1 MKNVPQNLIEHLNS
15 VKNFTACDLFE
26 LRLFSGSVYYFSG
39 ADYNVTYDGKTYKPG
54 PLITRQKVKL
64 NDRVTVDSM
73 TITFST
79 NSTDKVAGKTI
90 MAAAHDGV
98 LDKAKLL
105 LRRCFFKNAVILGV
119 IDLFAGNV
127 EIKKAGG
134 LKLELTVKSKA
145 QGLSQEFP
153 IRRFYPQGTYTNT
166 GGTITSDEEGD
177 AGSLICPYVPRKE
190 VLL

>member
-1 MKNVPQNLIEHLNS
+1 MKNVPQNLIEHLNT
-15 VKNFTACDLFE
+15 VKNFTACDLYE
-26 LRLFSGSVYYFSG
+26 LRLFSGEVFYFAG
-39 ADYNVTYDGKTYKPG
+39 ADYNVTYDGRNYKTG
-54 PLITRQKVKL
+54 PLIKRQKVKL
-64 NDRVTVDSM
+64 NDCVVVDSM
-73 TITFST
+73 SITFNT
-79 NSTDKVAGKTI
+79 NATDKLNGKTI
-90 MAAAHDGV
+90 MTAAHDGT

-105 LRRCFFKNAVILGV
+105 LRRCFFKNSVILGV

-153 IRRFYPQGTYTNT
+153 IRKYYPQGTYTNT
-166 GGTITSDEEGD
+166 GGTISSDDDGD